1 LYSINT
7 HDKSEDKKEEIIG
20 SNMEEGMV
28 NLKLNV
34 IIAKNMVIMLGSVEA
49 VLTMLKRKP
58 IILKTRKQSPLCCHL
73 IMEKKEALQDLRYLV
88 DANTPDA
95 NSISIDFWTLI
106 GWTLKVRL

>member
-7 HDKSEDKKEEIIG
+7 HDKSEDKKDEIIG

-73 IMEKKEALQDLRYLV
+73 IMEKKGERR
-88 DANTPDA
+88 TRG
-95 NSISIDFWTLI
+95 ILI
-106 GWTLKVRL
+106 TRQATICVETKTSLWSLMNQ